1 MKSILKKYL
10 LIPLLFLLG
19 ELSFGL
25 VSQHIMKSEPY
36 LAVQK
41 SVDNFMF
48 DNRLS
53 SFKSSK
59 SSYTAHE
66 KISFNIELNK
76 KSHLY
81 LLTLKDNQACLL
93 FPNYQEKNVFEEGA
107 LTLSSENLRVS
118 KTQTVEEFYLL
129 ASKEALDFSSFRSSS
144 CISRNNGLIVMQKL
158 EDAGAEV
165 LSLEVQVDSIP

>member
-1 MKSILKKYL
+1 MKIILKKYL
-10 LIPLLFLLG
+10 LIPILFLVG

-41 SVDNFMF
+41 SVDDFMF

-59 SSYTAHE
+59 TSYTANE
-66 KISFNIELNK
+66 SISFNIELNK

-81 LLTLKDNQACLL
+81 LLTLKDNQACLV
-93 FPNYQEKNVFEEGA
+93 FPSYQEKNIFEKGEVTLSSESLKVSQTQTA
-107 LTLSSENLRVS
+107 VQEFYVLSSEKPLTLSSFKETSCINRNEGLRVI
-118 KTQTVEEFYLL
+118 QELEE
-129 ASKEALDFSSFRSSS
+129 
-144 CISRNNGLIVMQKL
+144 N
-158 EDAGAEV
+158 GAEV
-165 LSLEVQVDSIP
+165 LSLEVRVD